1 MNLIAKKKQRRV
13 FDNKSIL
20 NGKFILPN
28 IFSNV
33 FIMLVVFIAIFVK
46 DVQSQLPDNGFRDDQ
61 YNNNGYNSGSVNQ
74 GSQTILEVVKSIN
87 YLSEVRKLISYFIFV
102 NLKYY
107 PQLILVYQYYP
118 MLFQSSGAEFGSV
131 SLEISIVTGELFA
144 LA

>member
-1 MNLIAKKKQRRV
+1 MNLIAKKKQLRV

-102 NLKYY
+102 NLFSPKV
-107 PQLILVYQYYP
+107 L
-118 MLFQSSGAEFGSV
+118 SSTYIGISV
-131 SLEISIVTGELFA
+131 LSNA
-144 LA
+144 LSVFWS